1 MNNVL
6 EGGIN
11 SPIRHLLNCHRGVNF
26 TGQQKNSWNLFVKK
40 KYVLKQDFYATK

>member
-11 SPIRHLLNCHRGVNF
+11 SPLRHLLNCHRGADF
-26 TGQQKNSWNLFVKK
+26 TSQQKIIEIYLLKM

>member
-6 EGGIN
+6 EGGVN
-11 SPIRHLLNCHRGVNF
+11 SPIRYLLNSHRGTNF
-26 TGQQKNSWNLFVKK
+26 MATKNSWNLFVKK